1 MGLLGTTSE
10 QTYYE
15 GDNLG
20 NYRYT
25 SLANIVNGFMIGYVG
40 DGKLIDN
47 VRKSDVIFH
56 AKRGLQEF
64 SYDIL
69 KTVKAIEVELGS
81 SLSLAMPQD
90 YVSYVKLTY
99 SGDDGVKRIIYPTT
113 LTVNPTQ
120 MPAQDGDYEY
130 IYDDNGD
137 VIESS
142 NSYIE
147 DKWKE
152 FDTDNITGNLS
163 STDDYYIGT
172 DEYLSYVG
180 GRRYGLEPEHQQV
193 NGYFTINERTGSFN
207 FSSDLSGKIIILEY
221 VSDSLGTDSEMKIH
235 KFAEEALYKHIAFNI
250 VAAKRNVP
258 EYVVQRFKK
267 ERRAA
272 MRNAKLRLSKLN
284 LEEMAQIMRGKSKRI
299 KN

>member
-1 MGLLGTTSE
+1 M
-10 QTYYE
+10 Q
-15 GDNLG
+15 
-20 NYRYT
+20 
-25 SLANIVNGFMIGYVG
+25 A
-40 DGKLIDN
+40 
-47 VRKSDVIFH
+47 
-56 AKRGLQEF
+56 
-64 SYDIL
+64 
-69 KTVKAIEVELGS
+69 
-81 SLSLAMPQD
+81 
-90 YVSYVKLTY
+90 
-99 SGDDGVKRIIYPTT
+99 
-113 LTVNPTQ
+113 
-120 MPAQDGDYEY
+120 
-130 IYDDNGD
+130 
-137 VIESS
+137 
-142 NSYIE
+142 
-147 DKWKE
+147 
-152 FDTDNITGNLS
+152 FDTDNLTGNLS
-163 STDDYYIGT
+163 TEDDYYISRDNHLGT
-172 DEYLSYVG
+172 DF
-180 GRRYGLEPEHQQV
+180 GRRYGIEPEHQQI